1 MRELSLVLVAN
12 QQVCTI
18 TNSPSLC
25 FLITDIKSQIGF
37 KLVASWS
44 QDSKE
49 LCKEVGAVVACSLAL
64 SFLAMFFFPLGSCI
78 GRVRGKNTS
87 SDRFIIEKI
96 VVSFFLCTTMLTDI
110 V

>member
-1 MRELSLVLVAN
+1 MRALSLVVTIK

-37 KLVASWS
+37 KLVASWL

-49 LCKEVGAVVACSLAL
+49 LCKEGGAAEACSPAL
-64 SFLAMFFFPLGSCI
+64 SFLALFFFPLGSCI
-78 GRVRGKNTS
+78 GRLWEENTS
-87 SDRFIIEKI
+87 FDRFIVERV